1 MLTLFGWK
9 YNKNGIFAAGGK
21 SLFVTVHS
29 VLSNTLRDAQN
40 LC

>member
-1 MLTLFGWK
+1 MQPFFEEKECDPLIL
-9 YNKNGIFAAGGK
+9 
-21 SLFVTVHS
+21 VTVHA